1 MLAKLWVMKA
11 SAVVG
16 LLAFLVS
23 CQGTKIP
30 DSSKPYTVA
39 MTYVADCPLSVKSSG
54 AWLSVSHSLPA
65 DSFERWL
72 FVGEC
77 DRPLSKALQQSAD
90 RVLVNMDSAL
100 QLGFTHYPMVQIW
113 KGSVFDGELLYR
125 GPLNNGAISTGQT
138 RIQADS
144 NYVQAFLTRLRTG
157 ENPTFEE
164 HAVYGCYIE
173 VP

>member
-1 MLAKLWVMKA
+1 MKA

-16 LLAFLVS
+16 IMVFLVS
-23 CQGTKIP
+23 CQGTQS

-54 AWLSVSHSLPA
+54 AWLDLTLHLPT

-77 DRPLSKALQQSAD
+77 DRPLSKALHQSAD
-90 RVLVNMDSAL
+90 RVVVNMDSAL

-113 KGSVFDGELLYR
+113 RGSVFDGELLYR
-125 GPLNNGAISTGQT
+125 GPLDNGAISTGQT

-157 ENPTFEE
+157 QNPTFEE
-164 HAVYGCYIE
+164 HSVYGCYIE